1 MLKEDFHGI
10 PIMGQIMVIMVA
22 NTLDISPLKTYQA
35 STHHLWLNHQVHPQ
49 STGVV
54 KTII

>member
-1 MLKEDFHGI
+1 
-10 PIMGQIMVIMVA
+10 MGQIMVIMVA

-35 STHHLWLNHQVHPQ
+35 STHHHLWLNHQVHPQ